1 MPPVAAD
8 RPFIFKISQAVIGKP
23 QRWDG
28 IRIGK
33 KLIAQIKPTPILRHL
48 LECPSLERSPGFEH
62 QIAVRRARMI
72 ARTFVE

>member
-1 MPPVAAD
+1 MAPVAAD
-8 RPFIFKISQAVIGKP
+8 WPFKFEICQAVIGKP
-23 QRWDG
+23 QRLDG

-33 KLIAQIKPTPILRHL
+33 KLIAQIKLTPVLRRL
-48 LECPSLERSPGFEH
+48 FECPGLKRSPGLEH